1 MTETAKSRKNKSPIG
16 VLLVNLG
23 TPAAPTTGAVRRYL
37 REFLSDRRVIDTPK
51 IIWWFIL
58 NGVILLIRP
67 SKVAKLYQSVWTD
80 QGSPLLA
87 ISRRQ
92 AQALAVKLEEKYPDS
107 YQVELAMTYGTPSI
121 ADALKSIQ
129 GQGCQRV
136 VVLPLYPQYSAT
148 TTAAVFD
155 RWAMALHDVVD
166 IPETRFIKKFHAHP
180 SYIAALA
187 ASVSAHWQKQ
197 GKPDRLLMSF
207 HGIPERYVAHGD
219 PYVAQCHETASALAQ
234 SLQLEEKAWKIS
246 FQSRFGPTAWVQ
258 PYTDEVLKQWAGEDL
273 QRVDVVCPAF
283 AADCLETL
291 EEISVQNRE
300 LYQHAGGGEY
310 QYIPAL
316 NDRPEFIGC
325 LAELVELHGR

>member
-1 MTETAKSRKNKSPIG
+1 MTETARSGKNESPIG

-23 TPAAPTTGAVRRYL
+23 TPKAPTTSAVRRYL

-107 YQVELAMTYGTPSI
+107 YRVELAMTYGTPSI
-121 ADALKSIQ
+121 PDALKSIQ
-129 GQGCQRV
+129 EQGCQRV

-155 RWAMALHDVVD
+155 RWATALRDVVD

-180 SYIAALA
+180 AYIAALA
-187 ASVSAHWQKQ
+187 VSVSAHWQEQ

-207 HGIPERYVAHGD
+207 HGIPERYVANGD
-219 PYVAQCHETASALAQ
+219 PYVAQCQATARALAQ
-234 SLQLEEKAWKIS
+234 ALQLEDKAWKMS
-246 FQSRFGPTAWVQ
+246 FQSRFGPAAWVQ
-258 PYTDEVLKQWAGEDL
+258 PYTDEVLKQWAGEQL
-273 QRVDVVCPAF
+273 KRIDVVCPAF

-310 QYIPAL
+310 LYIPAL
-316 NDRPEFIGC
+316 NDRPEFIDC
-325 LAELVELHGR
+325 LVELVELHGR